1 MSRLFIAEADVG
13 DSGNY
18 TCDGG
23 GGGGGGA
30 SSPNDTVK
38 VHVLVDGEWDTARH
52 GGCFICG
59 SSWGPIQ

>member
-23 GGGGGGA
+23 GGGGGAAAA

-38 VHVLVDGEWDTARH
+38 VHVLVDGE
-52 GGCFICG
+52 
-59 SSWGPIQ
+59 

>member
-30 SSPNDTVK
+30 AASSPNDTVK
-38 VHVLVDGEWDTARH
+38 VHVLVDGE
-52 GGCFICG
+52 
-59 SSWGPIQ
+59 

>member
-23 GGGGGGA
+23 GGGGAA

-38 VHVLVDGEWDTARH
+38 VHVLVDGEWE
-52 GGCFICG
+52 G
-59 SSWGPIQ
+59 

>member
-23 GGGGGGA
+23 GAGVVGAAA

-38 VHVLVDGEWDTARH
+38 VHVLVDGE
-52 GGCFICG
+52 
-59 SSWGPIQ
+59 

>member
-23 GGGGGGA
+23 GGGGGGVVGAAA

-38 VHVLVDGEWDTARH
+38 VHVLVDGE
-52 GGCFICG
+52 
-59 SSWGPIQ
+59 

>member
-23 GGGGGGA
+23 GGGA
-30 SSPNDTVK
+30 SSSPNDTVK
-38 VHVLVDGEWDTARH
+38 VHVLVDGE
-52 GGCFICG
+52 
-59 SSWGPIQ
+59 